1 MSGEGVT
8 GNQSPVTVSL
18 KLPEYMGLNALRAAL
33 PAGSLLKAG
42 PDASLSLRF
51 AVFTLRCQ

>member
-51 AVFTLRCQ
+51 AVNKLQ